1 MPAKW
6 DERTVTGGA
15 SPSGRSI
22 GDMNLSSQLTYN
34 MHHGAEDLRIM
45 LTTDIT
51 NNFLPQSWQD
61 SLRDLS
67 FSVIGLWDSVIRGI
81 SVLT

>member
-1 MPAKW
+1 MGCSYGLPVA
-6 DERTVTGGA
+6 GH
-15 SPSGRSI
+15 SI
-22 GDMNLSSQLTYN
+22 VGMNLSSQLTYN
-34 MHHGAEDLRIM
+34 MHHGAEDLRIL

-67 FSVIGLWDSVIRGI
+67 YSVVGLWDSIVRGV
-81 SVLT
+81 SLLV

>member
-15 SPSGRSI
+15 SASGRSI

-34 MHHGAEDLRIM
+34 MHHGAEDLRILLM
-45 LTTDIT
+45 TDIT

>member
-1 MPAKW
+1 MFVRLA
-6 DERTVTGGA
+6 VG
-15 SPSGRSI
+15 GRSI
-22 GDMNLSSQLTYN
+22 AAMNLSSQLNYN

-51 NNFLPQSWQD
+51 NNFLPQSWQA

-67 FSVIGLWDSVIRGI
+67 FSVVGLWDSVVRGV
-81 SVLT
+81 SVLL

>member
-1 MPAKW
+1 
-6 DERTVTGGA
+6 
-15 SPSGRSI
+15 
-22 GDMNLSSQLTYN
+22 MNLSSQLTYN

-51 NNFLPQSWQD
+51 NNFLPRSWQD

-67 FSVIGLWDSVIRGI
+67 VSVIGLWDSVIRGI

>member
-1 MPAKW
+1 
-6 DERTVTGGA
+6 
-15 SPSGRSI
+15 
-22 GDMNLSSQLTYN
+22 MNLSSQLTYN

-51 NNFLPQSWQD
+51 NNFLPASWQQ
-61 SLRDLS
+61 SLSDLS

-81 SVLT
+81 SVLM

>member
-1 MPAKW
+1 MFV
-6 DERTVTGGA
+6 RLTGGA
-15 SPSGRSI
+15 STRGRSI
-22 GDMNLSSQLTYN
+22 VGMNLSSQLTYN

-61 SLRDLS
+61 SLNALS
-67 FSVIGLWDSVIRGI
+67 YSVIGLWDSIVRGV
-81 SVLT
+81 SVLL